1 MRYLSDEWISAVA
14 QEVGADPAVA
24 AAAAGHTVAIT
35 QVVTDSPF
43 GEVTYHL
50 VCADGRVH
58 FGAGPAPSDVTF
70 RQSYDTAV
78 AIARGELNAAESF
91 ITGKVRFSG
100 NHETVIAAQPFF
112 AALDSVFTRVRARTT
127 FN

>member
-24 AAAAGHTVAIT
+24 AAAVGHTVAIT

>member
-1 MRYLSDEWISAVA
+1 
-14 QEVGADPAVA
+14 
-24 AAAAGHTVAIT
+24 VAIT